1 MVILRQFCRI
11 LANHKLRIMKISQQ
25 LSLLIVFVLFFSG
38 LQAQYEFKE
47 EKRVQCSEIK
57 NQQRT
62 GTCWSFAT
70 SSFIESEL
78 KRKGLDVD
86 VSEMFIVRKVYEDKA
101 FNYVMRQGKANF
113 SQGSLSHDL
122 MRTVAREGIVPEKNY
137 MGRKSVQ
144 ESFNHTEM
152 EKGLKGFLD
161 GVIAAKH
168 PTNKWRKAVSAVLD
182 VYLGKVPQD
191 FKINGKKYNAIA
203 LRDMLQLKDEEF
215 VSLTSF
221 THHPFYSDFILEIP
235 DNYSNGKF
243 KNVPLDELKSI
254 VDHALSKGY
263 SIAWDGDVSEKGF
276 SHKNG
281 IAILPVDNKREDL
294 FTVPGEEIKVTQSVR
309 QEAFESWSTTDDHL
323 MHLVGKSVDQDG
335 TAYYLIKNSWG
346 DENQHEGYL
355 YMSESYFLMKT
366 VAIMVNKNGLPDQTK
381 KLYSYTDE

>member
-1 MVILRQFCRI
+1 
-11 LANHKLRIMKISQQ
+11 MKISQQ

>member
-1 MVILRQFCRI
+1 
-11 LANHKLRIMKISQQ
+11 MKIYK
-25 LSLLIVFVLFFSG
+25 LFSFIAAFFILVSG
-38 LQAQYEFKE
+38 IQAQYAFT
-47 EKRVQCSEIK
+47 EKQKVKCSEIK

-78 KRKGLDVD
+78 QRKGLNVD
-86 VSEMFIVRKVYEDKA
+86 ISEMFIVRKVYEDKA

-122 MRTVAREGIVPEKNY
+122 IRTVAREGVVPELNY
-137 MGRKSVQ
+137 MGRSSVD
-144 ESFNHTEM
+144 ETFNHSEL

-168 PTNKWRKAVSAVLD
+168 PTSKWRRAVSAVLD
-182 VYLGKVPQD
+182 VYLGAIPKD
-191 FKINGKKYNAIA
+191 FVIDGKTYNAAA
-203 LRDMLQLKDEEF
+203 LRDMLQIKDEDF
-215 VSLTSF
+215 VSLSSF

-243 KNVPLDELKSI
+243 KNVPLAELKTA
-254 VDHALSKGY
+254 VDHALEKGY

-276 SHKNG
+276 SHKHG
-281 IAILPVDNKREDL
+281 LAILPVDEKREDL
-294 FTVPGEEIKVTQSVR
+294 FTQPGEEIKVTQQSR

-323 MHLVGKSVDQDG
+323 MHLVGKSVDQNG
-335 TAYYLIKNSWG
+335 TSYYLIKNSWG
-346 DENQHEGYL
+346 HNNEHHGYL
-355 YMSESYFLMKT
+355 YMSEAYFLMKT

-381 KLYSYTDE
+381 KLYSYSGK